1 MSESMKLATYDE
13 ESLVQLAT
21 RIPRRIARDLKEF
34 CVRNDVRMQSFI
46 RAALAERLTKSRPAE
61 QRRRRA

>member
-1 MSESMKLATYDE
+1 MKLAAYDE

-46 RAALAERLTKSRPAE
+46 RAALAERLAKSRAPDSRG
-61 QRRRRA
+61 RRRGA